1 MGHQFADADGVG
13 DTDILGVVLDDRE
26 LVLLRLRVRVRD
38 DV

>member
-13 DTDILGVVLDDRE
+13 DREVLGVVLDVGE
-26 LVLLRLRVRVRD
+26 LVLLRLRLRVRD